1 MLTRGIEIC
10 EDIRDECQKFG
21 SLVDMK
27 VPRPSGGSRQAAGV
41 GKVCDNMFSLG
52 QEVTN

>member
-1 MLTRGIEIC
+1 MLTRKIEIC

-41 GKVCDNMFSLG
+41 GKVCNIIFSLG
-52 QEVTN
+52 